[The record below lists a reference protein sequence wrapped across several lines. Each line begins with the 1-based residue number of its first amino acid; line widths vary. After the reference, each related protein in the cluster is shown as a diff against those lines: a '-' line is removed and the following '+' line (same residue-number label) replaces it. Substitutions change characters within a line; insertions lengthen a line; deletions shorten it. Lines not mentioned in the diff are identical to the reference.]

1 MRARALPDESRDAL
15 AKLAQ
20 DSTSED
26 RSVLGAALR
35 EYHESGWSYR
45 QLGAALECSHE
56 NIRRLIA
63 AADGVLSPIT
73 APWESP
79 AKPTV
84 LEAQKLPEAIAKDLN
99 HRFLSALKP
108 VLGEKEGPLA
118 PDVAA
123 LYAGLAGAVAAGWDA
138 HEIGTAIGIHPRAV
152 GRFATAYAKQPVP
165 APVPDYEKA
174 PGRGEAAW
182 NARHPAVPPVT
193 VSSEDRTRLMELR
206 DSASA
211 SRATDP
217 FASEYTRIL
226 TSWYLLGAS
235 REELE
240 AATGQQWTT
249 LRRRLLRWGVMRDP
263 RKP

>member
-1 MRARALPDESRDAL
+1 MRARTLPDENRDAL
-15 AKLAQ
+15 AKLAE
-20 DSTSED
+20 DTSAEG
-26 RSVLGAALR
+26 RAVLGAALR

-45 QLGAALECSHE
+45 QLGKALECSHE

-79 AKPTV
+79 SKPTI
-84 LEAQKLPEAIAKDLN
+84 LEAQKLPPAIAHDLN
-99 HRFLSALKP
+99 DRFLAALKP
-108 VLGEKEGPLA
+108 VLGDKEGPLA
-118 PDVAA
+118 PPVAA
-123 LYAGLAGAVAAGWDA
+123 LYAGLAGALAAGWDA
-138 HEIGTAIGIHPRAV
+138 HEIGTAIGMHPRAA
-152 GRFATAYAKQPVP
+152 GRFAAAYAKQPVP
-165 APVPDYEKA
+165 APIPDYEKA
-174 PGRGEAAW
+174 PDRGEAAW
-182 NARHPAVPPVT
+182 NARHPALPPVT
-193 VSSEDRTRLMELR
+193 VSAEDRGRLMELR

-211 SRATDP
+211 SRASDP

-226 TSWYLLGAS
+226 ASWYLLGAS

-263 RKP
+263 RKA